1 MCGFCKRRE
10 ASTTKGYGEYA
21 AKERGIMSDKLK
33 EKFLDRSIKQKLFFG
48 LALILSQMIA
58 SSVISLILLV
68 CLGVKINSGGK
79 EIWAQLGGAQLIFA
93 ICVFVIV
100 AFLVA
105 AILAMIIVGKG
116 IVKMVTDP
124 LEEIKKATEALAD
137 GNLHIDITYESRD
150 EIGQVADS
158 LRESVESLA
167 AYVKDVTRGMGEFAN
182 GNFTAQP
189 SVEMKGDFV
198 ALSDSMHSFEAGMAV
213 MVKQFRSVAEQV
225 SGGAN
230 QVADSSTELAQGAT
244 EQASVT
250 EELAASIE
258 TATSE
263 VTMSAGAAE
272 MVSKKVEN
280 SGIAIGRSNEKVQEM
295 VMSMDEISASAKK
308 IQKIIDAIN
317 DIASQTNLLALN
329 ASIEAARAGEAGKGF
344 AVVADQV
351 SVLAAQSSDAAKESN
366 VLINASLAAVDK
378 GMVIAKE
385 TAEQLESVV
394 ADSKEITG
402 DINQAAEALKAQAE
416 SFTQIA
422 TGVNQINDVVQMNSA
437 TSEECAAA
445 SEEMS
450 SQAELLESLL
460 QNFKVLEA

>member
-1 MCGFCKRRE
+1 
-10 ASTTKGYGEYA
+10 
-21 AKERGIMSDKLK
+21 MSDKLK

-48 LALILSQMIA
+48 LALILSQMVA

-68 CLGVKINSGGK
+68 CLGAKINSGG
-79 EIWAQLGGAQLIFA
+79 EEVWAQLGGVKLIFI
-93 ICVFVIV
+93 ICVCVIV
-100 AFLVA
+100 AFLIM

-124 LEEIKKATEALAD
+124 LEEIKKAAEALAD
-137 GNLHIDITYESRD
+137 GDLHTEITYESKD

-158 LRESVESLA
+158 LRESVASLA
-167 AYVKDVTRGMGEFAN
+167 TYVADITRGMGEFAN

-198 ALSDSMHSFEAGMAV
+198 ALSDSMHSFEAGMSV

-250 EELAASIE
+250 EELTASIE
-258 TATSE
+258 AATSE

-351 SVLAAQSSDAAKESN
+351 SVLAAQSSGAAKESN

-385 TAEQLESVV
+385 TAEQLENVV

-416 SFTQIA
+416 SFAQIA

-460 QNFKVLEA
+460 QNFKVLDV

>member
-1 MCGFCKRRE
+1 
-10 ASTTKGYGEYA
+10 
-21 AKERGIMSDKLK
+21 MSDKLK

-182 GNFTAQP
+182 GNFTAKP

>member
-1 MCGFCKRRE
+1 
-10 ASTTKGYGEYA
+10 
-21 AKERGIMSDKLK
+21 MSDKLK
-33 EKFLDRSIKQKLFFG
+33 EKFLDRSIKQKLFLG
-48 LALILSQMIA
+48 LALMLSQMA
-58 SSVISLILLV
+58 TSSVISLILLV
-68 CLGVKINSGGK
+68 CLGLKINSGGK
-79 EIWAQLGGAQLIFA
+79 EIWAQLEGAQLIFV
-93 ICVFVIV
+93 ICVSVIV
-100 AFLVA
+100 VFLVGA
-105 AILAMIIVGKG
+105 VLVMLIVGKG
-116 IVKMVTDP
+116 IVSMVTDP
-124 LEEIKKATEALAD
+124 LEEIKNAAEELAE
-137 GNLHIDITYESRD
+137 GNLHMQISYESRD

-158 LRESVESLA
+158 LRESVASLA
-167 AYVKDVTRGMGEFAN
+167 AYVEDITRGMGEFAN
-182 GNFTAQP
+182 GNFSAQP
-189 SVEMKGDFV
+189 TVEMKGDFI

-244 EQASVT
+244 EQAGVT
-250 EELAASIE
+250 AELTASIE
-258 TATSE
+258 AATSE

-295 VMSMDEISASAKK
+295 VESMNEISASAKE
-308 IQKIIDAIN
+308 IQRIIDAIN

-329 ASIEAARAGEAGKGF
+329 ASIEAARAGEAGRGF

-351 SVLAAQSSDAAKESN
+351 SVLAAQSADAAKESN
-366 VLINASLAAVDK
+366 TLINASLAAVDR

-385 TAEQLESVV
+385 TAQQLEGVV
-394 ADSKEITG
+394 ADSQEITG

-416 SFTQIA
+416 SFVRIA

-450 SQAELLESLL
+450 SQAEMLESLL
-460 QNFKVLEA
+460 QNFKIIEA

>member
-1 MCGFCKRRE
+1 
-10 ASTTKGYGEYA
+10 
-21 AKERGIMSDKLK
+21 MSDKLK